1 MIIQKTLLI
10 GGSGNLGLTIKKSK
24 IFKNLHSPSRKQL
37 DLLNVS
43 QIKKILYKN
52 KYNLIIN
59 CASIARMKQ
68 CETNIS
74 HVIKNNI
81 EGTLN
86 LVNVILKFQI
96 KFKKK
101 IKLIYISSDAVYP
114 SMKGNYGEQSGLGPY
129 NVYGWTKLAAE
140 YLIRFVKDFIIIRTR
155 FYDKKKS
162 IINIQLQIFLHH
174 K

>member
-86 LVNVILKFQI
+86 LVNVI
-96 KFKKK
+96 
-101 IKLIYISSDAVYP
+101 S
-114 SMKGNYGEQSGLGPY
+114 
-129 NVYGWTKLAAE
+129 
-140 YLIRFVKDFIIIRTR
+140 
-155 FYDKKKS
+155 
-162 IINIQLQIFLHH
+162 
-174 K
+174 